1 MNQPPT
7 KWNLEISNGERFG
20 FGKNWAA
27 FLKLLSEERVRNAE
41 ESLKTMLATDRLDD
55 SSFVDIGSG
64 SGLFS
69 LAARRLGARV
79 TSFDYDPGS
88 VACTTELKR
97 RYYPDDSRWTVQRGS
112 ALDHE
117 FLTTLGKFDIVYSW
131 GVLHHTGS
139 MWEALENVAA
149 LAAPEGQ
156 LFIAIYNDQ
165 GRESRIWKWIK
176 RTYVKMPK
184 PLKGAV
190 LMPAFVRLWVPTL
203 IRDSLRGQPLRSW
216 RSYGKGPDARGMDP
230 WRDTVDW
237 VGGYPFEVARPEE
250 IVDLYRDH
258 GFSLERLRTCG
269 RGLGCNEFVFT
280 KTSRA
285 IV

>member
-1 MNQPPT
+1 MNQPST
-7 KWNLEISNGERFG
+7 KWKLEISSGERFG
-20 FGKNWAA
+20 FGENWTA
-27 FLKLLSEERVRNAE
+27 FLKLISEERVRNAE
-41 ESLKTMLATDRLDD
+41 ESLKTMLAVDRLDG

-69 LAARRLGARV
+69 LAARRLGAKV
-79 TSFDYDPGS
+79 TSFDYDPDS
-88 VACTTELKR
+88 VACTAELR
-97 RYYPDDSRWTVQRGS
+97 RRIYPDDPRWTVQTGS
-112 ALDHE
+112 ALDRK
-117 FLTTLGKFDIVYSW
+117 FLATLGKFDIIYSW

-149 LAAPEGQ
+149 LAAPGGQ

-165 GRESRIWKWIK
+165 GLESRIWKSIK

-184 PLKGAV
+184 PLKSAV
-190 LMPAFVRLWVPTL
+190 LLPAFIRLWAPTI

-216 RSYGKGPDARGMDP
+216 RSYGKGRNARGMDP

-250 IVDLYRDH
+250 IVDFYRER
-258 GFSLERLRTCG
+258 GFSLERLNSCG
-269 RGLGCNEFVFT
+269 RGLGCNEFVFI
-280 KTSRA
+280 KKSRRT
-285 IV
+285 V